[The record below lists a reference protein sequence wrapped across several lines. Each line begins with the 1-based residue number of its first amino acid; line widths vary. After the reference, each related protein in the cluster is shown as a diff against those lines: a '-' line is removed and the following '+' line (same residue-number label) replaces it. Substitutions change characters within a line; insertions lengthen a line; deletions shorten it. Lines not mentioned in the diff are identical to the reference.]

1 MMSDEYPLIP
11 PPSIVRIN
19 LFHVVVD
26 TFKPAEEPERALVT
40 SVGVNPF
47 GATIDTRVGTRFGFG
62 LDDDRRAEAG
72 PGI

>member
-11 PPSIVRIN
+11 PPSIVKIN

-26 TFKPAEEPERALVT
+26 TFKPAEEPERGLVT
-40 SVGVNPF
+40 SAPVGLF
-47 GATIDTRVGTRFGFG
+47 GATIETRVGTRFGFG
-62 LDDDRRAEAG
+62 LDDRRAETG